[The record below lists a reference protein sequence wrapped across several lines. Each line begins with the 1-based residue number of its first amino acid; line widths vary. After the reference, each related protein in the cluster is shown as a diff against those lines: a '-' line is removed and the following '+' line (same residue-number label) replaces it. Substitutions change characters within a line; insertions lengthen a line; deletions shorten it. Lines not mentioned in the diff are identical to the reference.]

1 MLAQPVQPKAD
12 IEGKL
17 RSFTS
22 GMTPGL
28 TEEWYPLPGATERL
42 SALREKLINT
52 MKMFLARIEYGAALL
67 NEIEGSDDIVS
78 DNVLALFELEQENL
92 RHFYTVLTTQKDSF
106 VTLCE
111 DCHDDRLM
119 PAYTDTINMA
129 KSLFDML
136 EKMRWLIEE
145 HNIDCS
151 PKNAGHEISTVDE
164 LRSVLASWR

>member
-1 MLAQPVQPKAD
+1 MLAQSVQPKAD

-28 TEEWYPLPGATERL
+28 TEEWYPQYGATERL

-52 MKMFLARIEYGAALL
+52 MKMFLARMEYGAALL

-106 VTLCE
+106 VALCE

-145 HNIDCS
+145 HNIDCGPRGEGNLLSS
-151 PKNAGHEISTVDE
+151 PDEIDAWF
-164 LRSVLASWR
+164 ASL